1 MATFNGGRMVA
12 LFLSVLFALNVSFAQ
27 DDQWETVVVYMADP
41 VNESLAPEVEDY
53 IAKWNDPLTWE
64 TFERD
69 FTPAREGQMAQVERE
84 NKARIRAAEAFLKVD
99 LRTKGNGTSS
109 WYPSWI
115 PLAFA
120 ETAEDSL
127 FKEILSLEG
136 ALYEAGPSAGERQ
149 SLEDFF
155 IVRGGSEPDGVKP
168 DNTQRY
174 RECDDDK
181 PRCRKDL
188 YGIFGTLFDI
198 HTESLQSATAPR
210 IISFT
215 IQARLSEGGTFSEI
229 VTDSSFV
236 AELNEEGLIRER
248 MEEDVEDDQVEFRWE
263 SIRLLQPAAMDPDPY
278 VIDSTPYWQPAAKPV
293 SSTETSSWGR
303 IKATFAAD

>member
-12 LFLSVLFALNVSFAQ
+12 LFLCVLFALNVSFAQ
-27 DDQWETVVVYMADP
+27 EVEEEAWKTVVLYMEDET
-41 VNESLAPEVEDY
+41 NESLAPEVEDY

-69 FTPAREGQMAQVERE
+69 FTPAREGQMAEVERD
-84 NKARIRAAEAFLKVD
+84 NKARIQAAEAL
-99 LRTKGNGTSS
+99 LRDNLRERGNGTSR

-127 FKEILSLEG
+127 FKNILSLEG
-136 ALYEAGPSAGERQ
+136 AKYSDGTRQTLEEFFGLDGAEPYGE
-149 SLEDFF
+149 EVIF
-155 IVRGGSEPDGVKP
+155 
-168 DNTQRY
+168 
-174 RECDDDK
+174 CDDNR
-181 PRCRKDL
+181 PRCRPSFYAHFRHL
-188 YGIFGTLFDI
+188 AEI
-198 HTESLQSATAPR
+198 HDESTKSETAPR

-215 IQARLSEGGTFSEI
+215 VQARFSGE
-229 VTDSSFV
+229 VPPEETELEDRSFV
-236 AELNEEGLIRER
+236 AELNEEGTTRR
-248 MEEDVEDDQVEFRWE
+248 RTEEDPGTPSSTEFNYE

-303 IKATFAAD
+303 IKATFAD